1 MKFSKLIF
9 MLLLLAQVQAH
20 AGPLCLNDRYQSKW
34 TAETLAEQLPSL
46 QERAKVAKPL
56 WARLQGEDLL
66 IKEDTLLMLPENPSQ
81 YLASIGKLTVRN
93 NAMIFYVQNARLVV
107 GEVTKS
113 SRVQLL
119 DIAALNLSAAIDHAN
134 QVVSLTEIKN
144 NPDQAEPFKRCTF
157 MSCAS
162 VSAANGIHGGAGGNG
177 SDAGGKIKWGIPK
190 STPSSEGGTGASGG
204 AGANGRNGDNG
215 LPGVAGLNAH
225 KIFMQFES
233 VDLCS
238 GVEIVAA
245 GGAGLK
251 GLKGLNAQDA
261 GQGGNGGK
269 GGRGGGAKYDRK
281 ASRGGRGGDGGAG
294 GNGGNGGFGG
304 DGGKGGDG
312 GLVVVVV
319 KPRFMDMVKVN
330 DNINVLVAG
339 GKGGPGGA
347 KGLAGKGGRGGLAG
361 EGGDGGDGSVFSH
374 GGSSGLT
381 GSAGTHGQDGK
392 DGQEGRPGVEGR
404 EGLVT
409 KAEIYISNDVSLESF
424 QF

>member
-9 MLLLLAQVQAH
+9 VLLVLAQAQAY
-20 AGPLCLNDRYQSKW
+20 AGPLCLNDRYRLKW
-34 TAETLAEQLPSL
+34 TAESLAEQLQSL
-46 QERAKVAKPL
+46 QERAKAAKPL

-66 IKEDTLLMLPENPSQ
+66 ITEDTLLVLPENPSQ
-81 YLASIGKLTVRN
+81 YPARIGKLTVRN
-93 NAMIFYVQNARLVV
+93 NAQIFYAQNARLVV
-107 GEVTKS
+107 AEVMKS

-119 DIAALNLSAAIDHAN
+119 DVAALNLSAEIDRTR
-134 QVVSLTEIKN
+134 QIVSLTELKN
-144 NPDQAEPFKRCTF
+144 NPEQTEPFKKCTL
-157 MSCAS
+157 MSCAG
-162 VSAANGIHGGAGGNG
+162 VAAANGSHGGAGGNG
-177 SDAGGKIKWGIPK
+177 RDAGGKIKWGIPR
-190 STPSSEGGTGASGG
+190 STPSSEGGAGASGG

-215 LPGVAGLNAH
+215 APGVAGLNAH
-225 KIFMQFES
+225 KLFMQFES

-245 GGAGLK
+245 GGMGLAGH
-251 GLKGLNAQDA
+251 KGLNAQDG

-269 GGRGGGAKYDRK
+269 GGRGGGAKWDRK

-294 GNGGNGGFGG
+294 GNGGDGGHGG

-312 GLVVVVV
+312 GLVVIVV
-319 KPRFMDMVKVN
+319 KPRFLDMVKVN
-330 DNINVLVAG
+330 DNINVVVAG

-361 EGGDGGDGSVFSH
+361 EGGNGGDGSVFSH
-374 GGSSGLT
+374 GGSSGL
-381 GSAGTHGQDGK
+381 AGGGGKQGQDGK

-409 KAEIYISNDVSLESF
+409 KAEIYISNDVSIESF

>member
-9 MLLLLAQVQAH
+9 LLLVLAQVQAH
-20 AGPLCLNDRYQSKW
+20 SRSLCLSDRYQTNW
-34 TAETLAEQLPSL
+34 TSETLAEQLPSL
-46 QERAKVAKPL
+46 KERAKAAKPL
-56 WARLQGEDLL
+56 WVRLQGEDLL
-66 IKEDTLLMLPENPSQ
+66 IKEDTLLVLPEDLSQ
-81 YLASIGKLTVRN
+81 SPARIGRLAVQNK
-93 NAMIFYVQNARLVV
+93 AMIFYALNVRLVV
-107 GEVTKS
+107 GEVMKS

-119 DIAALNLSAAIDHAN
+119 DVAALNLSAEIDHAN
-134 QVVSLTEIKN
+134 QMVSLTELKN
-144 NPDQAEPFKRCTF
+144 NPDQAEPFKRCNL
-157 MSCAS
+157 MACAGL
-162 VSAANGIHGGAGGNG
+162 AAASGSHGGAGGNG
-177 SDAGGKIKWGIPK
+177 RDAGGKIKWGIPQ
-190 STPSSEGGTGASGG
+190 STPSSDGGAGASGG
-204 AGANGRNGDNG
+204 TGANGRNGDNG
-215 LPGVAGLNAH
+215 APGVAGLNAH
-225 KIFMQFES
+225 KLFMQFES

-238 GVEIVAA
+238 GVEIVAS
-245 GGAGLK
+245 GGAGLN
-251 GLKGLNAQDA
+251 GLKGLNAQDG

-281 ASRGGRGGDGGAG
+281 ASRGGRGGNGGAG

-319 KPRFMDMVKVN
+319 KPRFLDMVKVN

-361 EGGDGGDGSVFSH
+361 EGGDGGDGSIFKH
-374 GGSSGLT
+374 GGNSGLA
-381 GSAGTHGQDGK
+381 GSAGQPGQDGH

-409 KAEIYISNDVSLESF
+409 KAEIYISNDVSIESF

>member
-93 NAMIFYVQNARLVV
+93 NAMIFYVQNARMVV

>member
-9 MLLLLAQVQAH
+9 VFLVLAQTQAY
-20 AGPLCLNDRYQSKW
+20 AGPLCLNDRYQPKW
-34 TAETLAEQLPSL
+34 TAEALAEQLQSL
-46 QERAKVAKPL
+46 QERAQAAKPL

-66 IKEDTLLMLPENPSQ
+66 IKEDTLLILPENQSQ
-81 YLASIGKLTVRN
+81 YRIGKMTVRN
-93 NAMIFYVQNARLVV
+93 NAMIFYAQNARLVV
-107 GEVTKS
+107 SEVMKS
-113 SRVQLL
+113 SRVQLM
-119 DIAALNLSAAIDHAN
+119 DVAALNLSAEIDRNH
-134 QVVSLTEIKN
+134 QLVSLSELKN
-144 NPDQAEPFKRCTF
+144 NPDQAEPFKKCSL

-162 VSAANGIHGGAGGNG
+162 VAAANGGHGGAGGNG
-177 SDAGGKIKWGIPK
+177 RDAGGKIKWGIPK
-190 STPSSEGGTGASGG
+190 STPSSDGGAGSAGG

-215 LPGVAGLNAH
+215 AQGVAGLNAH
-225 KIFMQFES
+225 KLFMQLEN

-245 GGAGLK
+245 GGAGLA
-251 GLKGLNAQDA
+251 GLKGLNAQDG
-261 GQGGNGGK
+261 GQGGSGGK
-269 GGRGGGAKYDRK
+269 GGRGGGAKWDRK

-294 GNGGNGGFGG
+294 GNGGHGGFGG

-312 GLVVVVV
+312 GLVVIVV
-319 KPRFMDMVKVN
+319 KPRFLDMVKVN

-347 KGLAGKGGRGGLAG
+347 QGLAGKGGRGGLAG
-361 EGGDGGDGSVFSH
+361 EGGNGGDGSVFSH
-374 GGSSGLT
+374 GGNSGLA
-381 GSAGTHGQDGK
+381 GSAGKQGLDGK

-409 KAEIYISNDVSLESF
+409 RAEIYISNDISIESF

>member
-9 MLLLLAQVQAH
+9 VILVLTQVQAH
-20 AGPLCLNDRYQSKW
+20 SKSLCLNDRYQSKW

-46 QERAKVAKPL
+46 QERAKAAKPH
-56 WARLQGEDLL
+56 WARLQSEDLL
-66 IKEDTLLMLPENPSQ
+66 IKEDTLLVLPKDLSQ
-81 YLASIGKLTVRN
+81 SPARIGKLIVRN
-93 NAMIFYVQNARLVV
+93 NAMIFYAQNARLVV
-107 GEVTKS
+107 NEVMKS

-119 DIAALNLSAAIDHAN
+119 DVAALNLSADIDHAN
-134 QVVSLTEIKN
+134 KVVSLTELKN
-144 NPDQAEPFKRCTF
+144 SPDQLEPFKRCTLL
-157 MSCAS
+157 SCSGTA
-162 VSAANGIHGGAGGNG
+162 AANGSQGGAGGDG
-177 SDAGGKIKWGIPK
+177 RDAGGKIKWGIPK
-190 STPSSEGGTGASGG
+190 STPSSAGGAGASGT

-215 LPGVAGLNAH
+215 APGVAGLNAH
-225 KIFMQFES
+225 KLFMQFEN

-238 GVEIVAA
+238 GVEIVAS
-245 GGAGLK
+245 GGSGLK
-251 GLKGLNAQDA
+251 GLKGLNAQDG

-269 GGRGGGAKYDRK
+269 GGRGGSAKYDRK

-319 KPRFMDMVKVN
+319 KPRFLDMVKVN

-347 KGLAGKGGRGGLAG
+347 KGLAGKGGRGGISG
-361 EGGDGGDGSVFSH
+361 EGGDGGDGSIFSH
-374 GGSSGLT
+374 GGSSGLA
-381 GSAGTHGQDGK
+381 GSAGQPGQNGK
-392 DGQEGRPGVEGR
+392 DGQEGRTGVEGR

-409 KAEIYISNDVSLESF
+409 KAEIYISNDVSIESF

>member
-1 MKFSKLIF
+1 MNFSKWIF
-9 MLLLLAQVQAH
+9 VLLVLTQVQTH

-34 TAETLAEQLPSL
+34 TAETLSEQMSSL
-46 QERAKVAKPL
+46 QERAKAAKPL
-56 WARLQGEDLL
+56 WVRLQGEDLL
-66 IKEDTLLMLPENPSQ
+66 IKEDTLLVLPENPSQ
-81 YLASIGKLTVRN
+81 ALARIGKLAVRN
-93 NAMIFYVQNARLVV
+93 NAMIFYAQNTRLVV
-107 GEVTKS
+107 AEVMKS
-113 SRVQLL
+113 SRVQFL
-119 DIAALNLSAAIDHAN
+119 DVAALNLSAAIDHTQ
-134 QVVSLTEIKN
+134 QVVSLTELKN
-144 NPDQAEPFKRCTF
+144 NPDQAEPFKSCTL
-157 MSCAS
+157 MSCAG
-162 VSAANGIHGGAGGNG
+162 VAAANGSHGGAGGNG
-177 SDAGGKIKWGIPK
+177 RDAGGKIKWGIPQ
-190 STPSSEGGTGASGG
+190 STPSSDGGAGASGG

-215 LPGVAGLNAH
+215 APGVAGLNAH
-225 KIFMQFES
+225 KLFMQFES

-238 GVEIVAA
+238 GVEIVAS

-269 GGRGGGAKYDRK
+269 GGRGGGAKWDRK
-281 ASRGGRGGDGGAG
+281 ASRGGRGGNGGAG

-319 KPRFMDMVKVN
+319 KPRFLDMVKVN
-330 DNINVLVAG
+330 DNIKVLVAG

-347 KGLAGKGGRGGLAG
+347 KGLAGKGGRGGHGG
-361 EGGDGGDGSVFSH
+361 EGGNGGDGSVFSH
-374 GGSSGLT
+374 GGSSGLA
-381 GSAGTHGQDGK
+381 GSAGTQGQDGK

-409 KAEIYISNDVSLESF
+409 KAEIYISNDVSIESF

>member
-9 MLLLLAQVQAH
+9 VVLALTQVQALG
-20 AGPLCLNDRYQSKW
+20 GPLCLNDRYQSKW
-34 TAETLAEQLPSL
+34 TVENLAELLPSL
-46 QERAKVAKPL
+46 QERAKTAKPL
-56 WARLQGEDLL
+56 WARFQGEDLL
-66 IKEDTLLMLPENPSQ
+66 IKEDTLLVLPENP
-81 YLASIGKLTVRN
+81 YLARIGKLTVRN
-93 NAMIFYVQNARLVV
+93 NAMIFYAQNARLVV
-107 GEVTKS
+107 DEVMKA

-119 DIAALNLSAAIDHAN
+119 DVAALNLSAEINHT
-134 QVVSLTEIKN
+134 QKVISLTELKN
-144 NPDQAEPFKRCTF
+144 NSDQSEPFKKCTLL
-157 MSCAS
+157 SCAS
-162 VSAANGIHGGAGGNG
+162 VTAANGSHGGVGGNG
-177 SDAGGKIKWGIPK
+177 RDAGGKIKWGIPK
-190 STPSSEGGTGASGG
+190 STPSSDGGPGAAGG

-215 LPGVAGLNAH
+215 APGVAGLNAH
-225 KIFMQFES
+225 KLFVQFEN

-238 GVEIVAA
+238 GVEIVAS

-269 GGRGGGAKYDRK
+269 GGRGGGAKWDRK
-281 ASRGGRGGDGGAG
+281 ASRGGRGGNGGAG
-294 GNGGNGGFGG
+294 GNGGNGGIGG

-347 KGLAGKGGRGGLAG
+347 KGLAGKGGRGGLPG
-361 EGGDGGDGSVFSH
+361 NGGDGGDGSVFSH
-374 GGSSGLT
+374 GGSSGLA

-392 DGQEGRPGVEGR
+392 DGEEGRPGAEGR

-409 KAEIYISNDVSLESF
+409 KAEIYISNDVSIESF

>member
-9 MLLLLAQVQAH
+9 MLLLLAQVQAQ

-46 QERAKVAKPL
+46 QERAKAAKPL

-93 NAMIFYVQNARLVV
+93 NAMIFYAQNARLVV
-107 GEVTKS
+107 DEVTKS

-144 NPDQAEPFKRCTF
+144 NPDQTEPFKRCTL

-162 VSAANGIHGGAGGNG
+162 VAAANGSHGGVGGNG
-177 SDAGGKIKWGIPK
+177 RDAGGKIKWGIPK
-190 STPSSEGGTGASGG
+190 STPSSDGGAGATGS

-215 LPGVAGLNAH
+215 APGVAGLSAH
-225 KIFMQFES
+225 KLFVQFES

-347 KGLAGKGGRGGLAG
+347 KGLAGKGGRGGTAG
-361 EGGDGGDGSVFSH
+361 EGGNGGDGSVFSH

-381 GSAGTHGQDGK
+381 GSAGTQGQDGK